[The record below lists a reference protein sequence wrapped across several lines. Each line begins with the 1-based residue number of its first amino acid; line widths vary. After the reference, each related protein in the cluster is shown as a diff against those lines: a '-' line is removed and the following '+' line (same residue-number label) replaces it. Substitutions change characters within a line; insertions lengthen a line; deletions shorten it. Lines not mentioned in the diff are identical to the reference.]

1 MGWSGIRIGAA
12 GVRRFR
18 PRPGIVWVCAVFA
31 LTTAGGARAM
41 GPPRVLVDTPTAG
54 TVSAGS
60 FDTRCKAFPGGG
72 LELRVDIGL
81 AHWLSLGGSYG
92 GLQIIGD
99 GDPDW
104 NPEPGFSAKVRL
116 IEEDY
121 FLPALALGVD
131 TQGAGYWDKAR
142 DRYQYKSRGI
152 YAVVSKNYAWYGDL
166 TLHGGV
172 NRSFEGDD
180 ENLNPFVGLEKSLGG
195 FWSLALEYDSALND
209 DRDDGAYGKGRG
221 YLNGAVSW
229 NLSPEMQVRLVVR
242 DMLRN
247 SESVDPGLSDV
258 VVDEGWGREVSFSYV
273 ERF

>member
-1 MGWSGIRIGAA
+1 MGIG
-12 GVRRFR
+12 
-18 PRPGIVWVCAVFA
+18 AVFA
-31 LTTAGGARAM
+31 LSSAVPAGAM
-41 GPPRVLVDTPTAG
+41 GPPRNLVDTPTAG
-54 TVSAGS
+54 TVAAGT
-60 FDTRCKAFPGGG
+60 FETRSKVFPGGG

-81 AHWLSLGGSYG
+81 ANWLSLGGSYG

-104 NPEPGFSAKVRL
+104 NPEPGFAVKIRV

-131 TQGAGYWDKAR
+131 TQGSGYWDAHR
-142 DRYQYKSRGI
+142 ERYQYQSRGI

-166 TLHGGV
+166 TLHGGM
-172 NRSFEGDD
+172 NRTLEGNDP
-180 ENLNPFVGLEKSLGG
+180 NLNPFLGLEKSLGG
-195 FWSLALEYDSALND
+195 YWSLALEYDSAFND
-209 DRDDGAYGKGRG
+209 DRNDGAYGKGRG

-247 SESVDPGLSDV
+247 SEAVEPGLSDV
-258 VVDEGWGREVSFSYV
+258 VVDEGFGREFTFSYV